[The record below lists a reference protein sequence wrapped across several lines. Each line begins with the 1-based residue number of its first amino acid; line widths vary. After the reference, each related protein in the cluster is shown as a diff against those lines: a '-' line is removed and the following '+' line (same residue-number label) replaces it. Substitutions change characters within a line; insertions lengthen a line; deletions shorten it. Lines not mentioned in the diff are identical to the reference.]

1 MTDLIDQMTR
11 PVEPGA
17 LIRRLKLPPLP
28 GMARQMLTRLDDPFA
43 QVQGVA
49 DLVAKDA
56 ALSAA
61 LLRLVNSPFFG
72 MQRRIA
78 SVTEAVFIAGLATV
92 QRIVLTASLAR
103 PFARGLPVS
112 LARRF
117 WSSSLR
123 CAAAA
128 RRLGNDAAASA
139 LVRTG
144 LASVDVQAN
153 DAEIEI
159 AYTAGLLHNIGLL
172 GMCIASPSGFAA
184 SLINVEKG
192 ASTQTLESL
201 ENLYFGFGH
210 VELAT
215 AMLIDWRLPAG
226 VIDAVSRQDDPVDPH
241 ACEPAAT
248 GLPTAASLAW
258 RGKRIAALLEGRRE
272 HDDADGNGHLPT
284 SARALLLGL
293 PAGAVDEIEQEVRHL
308 LALIEGPPT

>member
-1 MTDLIDQMTR
+1 MSDLIDQMPR
-11 PVEPGA
+11 PVQPAA

-28 GMARQMLTRLDDPFA
+28 GMVQQMLNRLDDPFA

-72 MQRRIA
+72 MQRQIA
-78 SVTEAVFIAGLATV
+78 SVSEAVFIAGLATV

-103 PFARGLPVS
+103 PFARGLPTS

-123 CAAAA
+123 CAATA
-128 RRLGNDAAASA
+128 RRIGTDAAAQA
-139 LVRTG
+139 AGCAGPGTFDAR
-144 LASVDVQAN
+144 AN

-184 SLINVEKG
+184 SLVNVAQG

-215 AMLIDWRLPAG
+215 AMLADWQLPSE
-226 VIDAVSRQDDPVDPH
+226 VIDAVARQDDPIDPN
-241 ACEPAAT
+241 AFELLPQ
-248 GLPTAASLAW
+248 GLPSAASLTW
-258 RGKRIAALLEGRRE
+258 RGKRIAGRLAGEDDGALSVSGRTLL
-272 HDDADGNGHLPT
+272 HD
-284 SARALLLGL
+284 L
-293 PAGAVDEIEQEVRHL
+293 PAGAVDAIEQEVRDL
-308 LALIEGPPT
+308 LALIEGAPS